1 MQLVW
6 INSAGRRWLSCAV
19 LWILI
24 LFLGGCSSRHYPDAL
39 RHEQEQLQLSDVPF
53 FAQEKY
59 QCGPAALAMLLAWNG
74 ADVVL
79 PQLVEQVYSP
89 TLQGSLQPSIV
100 AAARRQG
107 YLAYPLSGW
116 SSLVAELEG
125 GQPVMILQNLGL
137 SWYPQWHYAVVI
149 GYDQGAGT
157 VTLHS
162 GVYPEMKMRMGVFE
176 RTWRRGDYW
185 GLVVVPPDILPASA
199 TENAYLAAV
208 VGLERAQQLSAA
220 TVAYMTAIDVWP
232 NSFVAWMG
240 VGNSSYQDGDM
251 ETAIRAFR
259 QAAALQADNGIPLNN
274 LALVLA
280 AVGQRA
286 QALEVI
292 DEAIARG
299 GEFQGA
305 YRQTR
310 ERIVAG
316 TTPVK

>member
-1 MQLVW
+1 MRQ
-6 INSAGRRWLSCAV
+6 
-19 LWILI
+19 
-24 LFLGGCSSRHYPDAL
+24 
-39 RHEQEQLQLSDVPF
+39 EQERLQLAEVPF
-53 FAQEKY
+53 FAQEEY

-89 TLQGSLQPSIV
+89 TLKGSLQPSIV

-157 VTLHS
+157 LTLHS
-162 GVYPEMKMRMGVFE
+162 GVYPKMKMRMGVFE

-185 GLVVVPPDILPASA
+185 ALVVVPPDVLPASA

-208 VGLERAQQLSAA
+208 VGLERALQLSAA
-220 TVAYMTAIDVWP
+220 TVAYMTAIKTWP
-232 NSFVAWMG
+232 NSVVAWMG
-240 VGNSSYQDGDM
+240 VGNSSYQVGDM
-251 ETAIRAFR
+251 STALRAFR
-259 QAAALQADNGIPLNN
+259 QAAVLQPDNGMPLNN

-280 AVGQRA
+280 ELGQRA
-286 QALEVI
+286 EALAAI
-292 DEAIARG
+292 DKAINLG
-299 GEFQGA
+299 GELKGTYQ
-305 YRQTR
+305 QTR
-310 ERIVAG
+310 EKIVAG
-316 TTPVK
+316 TTPVE